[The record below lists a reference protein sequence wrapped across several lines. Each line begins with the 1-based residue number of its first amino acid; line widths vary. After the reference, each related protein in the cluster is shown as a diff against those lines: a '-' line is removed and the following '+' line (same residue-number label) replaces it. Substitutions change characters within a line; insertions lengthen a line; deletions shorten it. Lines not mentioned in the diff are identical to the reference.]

1 METAPEAG
9 RSYLRTALANNGS
22 LPNLVASLTEAR
34 DSLEA
39 YLTLGQISGR
49 CGLTLAEREV
59 VQITAATIHGCAC
72 CVAGHTAIALK
83 KPDLASDLVTA
94 FRGNRP
100 LSDTRL
106 NTIAI
111 FTRSV
116 IAMHGAVDGQSLE
129 EFRNAGL
136 TEANALEI
144 ELGVSLATLCNF
156 ANNLTQN
163 EMNAELQD
171 FRWTPT

>member
-9 RSYLRTALANNGS
+9 QASLRTALANNGS
-22 LPNLVASLTEAR
+22 LPNLVASLTDSR

-72 CVAGHTAIALK
+72 HAPGHTAVALK
-83 KPDLASDLVTA
+83 KTDLASDLVTA
-94 FRGNRP
+94 LKSNRP

-106 NTIAI
+106 NAIAI

-136 TEANALEI
+136 ANTNALEI
-144 ELGVSLATLCNF
+144 VLGVSLATLCNF
-156 ANNLTQN
+156 ANNLIQK
-163 EMNAELQD
+163 
-171 FRWTPT
+171 